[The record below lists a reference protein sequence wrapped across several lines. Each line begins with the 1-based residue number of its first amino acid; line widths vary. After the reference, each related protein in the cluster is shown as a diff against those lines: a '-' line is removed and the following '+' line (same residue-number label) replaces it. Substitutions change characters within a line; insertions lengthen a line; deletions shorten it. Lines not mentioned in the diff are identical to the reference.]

1 MKAPTPKNS
10 PNIPLLR
17 VWIVEDHAAIR
28 ELLQDFLAELP
39 SVKVVGAGDTAEP
52 AIAAARAGQV
62 DLVVLDLMLRQSGGL
77 AALPEF
83 SALSPA
89 PKILVFTAATT
100 LQTVEVCVR
109 HGVSGYVEKDA
120 SLDRLQEAIDHIRQG
135 KVYFTEGANGIL
147 RQLVTRRSNARPELV
162 LDERTLALLRL
173 IAKGL
178 PMKSVARELGVSR
191 PYTYRL
197 RQELLRKLNVRSD
210 QEAALAA
217 LSMGLLDLPGAAGQ
231 PSSDSAES

>member
-1 MKAPTPKNS
+1 M
-10 PNIPLLR
+10 
-17 VWIVEDHAAIR
+17 WIVEDHAAIR

-39 SVKVVGAGDTAEP
+39 SIKVVGSGDTAEP
-52 AIAAARAGQV
+52 AIEAARSGLV
-62 DLVVLDLMLRQSGGL
+62 DLVVLDLMLRQGGGL
-77 AALPEF
+77 ATLPIF
-83 SALSPA
+83 TALSPA

-109 HGVSGYVEKDA
+109 HGVVGYVEKDA

-217 LSMGLLDLPGAAGQ
+217 LSMGLLDLPGGGEQ
-231 PSSDSAES
+231 PPPTSTES